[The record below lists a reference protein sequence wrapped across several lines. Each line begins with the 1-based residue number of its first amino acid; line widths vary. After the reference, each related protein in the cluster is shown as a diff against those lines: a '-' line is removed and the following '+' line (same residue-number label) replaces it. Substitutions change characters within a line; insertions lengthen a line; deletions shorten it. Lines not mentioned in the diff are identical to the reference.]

1 MVNGEGDKPWKED
14 MDAIRA
20 EIGQISYVVKSIA
33 TDLARKK
40 KKKLNGSESDTQSE
54 SEEDGQ
60 PKSTKKTND
69 DDRGLKL
76 DIPEFNGDG
85 DAEKFLDWIRQAERI
100 FEYKNY
106 DENKQFKV
114 ATLKLTKYA
123 SLWYENMKRQRKKD
137 RKPKIETWDKLK
149 KHLTKRFLPRDYE
162 QDNYLKLTS
171 LSQESSS
178 VSDYINEFE
187 KMSIVCDL
195 EEKQELRTARF
206 IRGLN
211 TNLAQRVEIQHYDNF
226 DDACRLALKFE
237 KQDKSKKSYTRDY
250 AKNSSTYSK
259 SAATTSSSKEPRH
272 EDPKDKGKGT
282 VVEAKETRLRRCF
295 KCQGYGHIANE
306 CPQRKALTIQELINL
321 IPNFVVPDS
330 ESGPIDVEDESDRE
344 EVHEVEPYSDEDK
357 EVLVLR
363 SLHTEAAQI
372 EHEQR
377 EQLFHSRCKV
387 NSRICTLIIDS
398 GSCTNVIA
406 KDVVAKLKLPTKN
419 HPKPYK
425 LHWLD
430 GNNGVMVK
438 KQALISLQL
447 GPYKDEILC
456 DVIPMNACHI
466 LLGRPWQYDRKV
478 EHDGRSNVYVV
489 SKGKA
494 KYHLKPLSPTKY
506 NKPIAKDSLFLN
518 ANEAEEVVARG
529 EPAYLLVVREMKK
542 MESNDARIR
551 ELLVEFSDVFPDEL
565 PDGLPPKRG
574 IEHQIDLLPG
584 AALPNKPA
592 YRCNPEEA
600 KELQRQVQELIDRGY
615 VKESLSP
622 CAVPALLVPKKEG
635 TWRMCI
641 DSRAVNNITIKYRF
655 PMPRLDDMLDELSG
669 SCVFSKLDLRSG
681 YHQMRIREGDE
692 WKTAFK
698 TKQGFKSEEEHKL
711 HLRAVFEVMR
721 TQKLYGK
728 LEKCT
733 FMVPS
738 VVFLGYIVGKEGVSM
753 DPSKVEAIQ
762 AWPVPKSTTEVRSF
776 HGLASFY
783 RRFIQGFSSI
793 MAPITELTK
802 KGEFVWTP
810 SAQKAFE
817 EVKKKLCSGPVL
829 ALPNF
834 EKLFEVECDASGVGI
849 GAVLIQEKRPIAY
862 FSEKLGGARLNY
874 STYDK
879 EFYAIQKLNIRHA
892 KWVEFLQ
899 SFTFSSKYKTGNSNI
914 VADALSRRHCLL
926 VELDARLLGFEHI
939 KELYKADPAFAKEV
953 IEPTGL
959 YTMQDGFL
967 FKGNR
972 LCIPQGSIQE
982 LIIREAH
989 GGALAGHF
997 GSNKIYDIVSEHF
1010 YWPKMSKDVQEIVG
1024 KCVVCQKAKS
1034 SFVKGS
1040 VYAFTRAKTALERG
1054 EHGFH
1059 TWFAENTKG

>member
-1 MVNGEGDKPWKED
+1 MEVAIAVILHGVARGQSTFFHQHALVTTPIFSDMVVLILIGDAGALMENENEVLLSRNATHLVEGFKIGSSYLTMLTWVDKGPEDVEYTSWEKMVNGEGDQPWKED
-14 MDAIRA
+14 MDAIKA
-20 EIGQISYVVKSIA
+20 EIGRFKCVIG
-33 TDLARKK
+33 
-40 KKKLNGSESDTQSE
+40 LN
-54 SEEDGQ
+54 
-60 PKSTKKTND
+60 
-69 DDRGLKL
+69 R
-76 DIPEFNGDG
+76 
-85 DAEKFLDWIRQAERI
+85 AERI

-106 DENKQFKV
+106 DEYKQFKV

-123 SLWYENMKRQRKKD
+123 SLWYENLKRQRKKD
-137 RKPKIETWDKLK
+137 KKPKIETWDKLK

-195 EEKQELRTARF
+195 EEKQELRTSRF

-211 TNLAQRVEIQHYDNF
+211 PSLAQRVEIQHYDNF

-259 SAATTSSSKEPRH
+259 PAATTSSSKETRQ
-272 EDPKDKGKGT
+272 EDPKEKGKGT

-306 CPQRKALTIQELINL
+306 CPQKKALTIQELINL
-321 IPNFVVPDS
+321 IPNFVVPES
-330 ESGPIDVEDESDRE
+330 ELEPIDVEDESGGE
-344 EVHEVEPYSDEDK
+344 EVHEVEPYSDEEK
-357 EVLVLR
+357 GVLVLR

-406 KDVVAKLKLPTKN
+406 KDVIAKLKLPTKN

-506 NKPIAKDSLFLN
+506 NKPIAKDSLFLD
-518 ANEAEEVVARG
+518 ANEVEEVVVRG
-529 EPAYLLVVREMKK
+529 EPAYLLVVREVKK
-542 MESNDARIR
+542 MESNDARIQ

-669 SCVFSKLDLRSG
+669 SLLRPFLNKFVVVYLDDILIYS
-681 YHQMRIREGDE
+681 
-692 WKTAFK
+692 
-698 TKQGFKSEEEHKL
+698 KSEEEHKL

-728 LEKCT
+728 
-733 FMVPS
+733 
-738 VVFLGYIVGKEGVSM
+738 EGVSM

-762 AWPVPKSTTEVRSF
+762 AWRFKST
-776 HGLASFY
+776 
-783 RRFIQGFSSI
+783 I
-793 MAPITELTK
+793 
-802 KGEFVWTP
+802 
-810 SAQKAFE
+810 
-817 EVKKKLCSGPVL
+817 
-829 ALPNF
+829 N
-834 EKLFEVECDASGVGI
+834 
-849 GAVLIQEKRPIAY
+849 
-862 FSEKLGGARLNY
+862 EKLGGARLNY

-879 EFYAIQKLNIRHA
+879 EFYAIVRALEHWSHYLRPKPFVLHSDHEALKHIHGQQKLNIRHV

-914 VADALSRRHCLL
+914 VAIVIRNTACLL
-926 VELDARLLGFEHI
+926 VELDARLLGFKHI

-997 GSNKIYDIVSEHF
+997 GSNKTYDIVSAHF

-1034 SFVKGS
+1034 SFIKGS
-1040 VYAFTRAKTALERG
+1040 DTPLPVPKTTMERS

-1059 TWFAENTKG
+1059 TWFATNTKG